1 MPCVI
6 RKKYIYKICL
16 LVFCVTIENF
26 RLLFLFKQEHHTEN
40 ILIMHFEASLLFR
53 SYYLNMGDRGPPPKT
68 PKLKIKHERGTVYVS
83 EFYRTIVFIVILIIC
98 V

>member
-1 MPCVI
+1 
-6 RKKYIYKICL
+6 
-16 LVFCVTIENF
+16 
-26 RLLFLFKQEHHTEN
+26 
-40 ILIMHFEASLLFR
+40 MHFEASLLFR